1 MPELKL
7 IDLDECEINKKEFNC
22 MDIRAVCSYKVFP
35 FYFDNNRVY
44 VASYSE
50 LSPEIISDL
59 KFLLKREIF
68 IYKGNKN
75 QIEKYI
81 NLYTSLEC
89 GKKAIKDIKSS
100 ENKQSDKNDNSN
112 NDSPSVLLT
121 ASIIDLA
128 ITKRASDIHIEPFKD
143 KAVVRIRIDGVL
155 KKIMELP
162 LNAYSS
168 ISIRIKIMAGM
179 NIVIKKASQDGR
191 IHYKNK
197 TGNYDFRVSTIP
209 VIFGEKIVIRLLYK
223 ENHDLSFDNIT
234 GTSKSS
240 IMKIFNKPNGI
251 LLMTGPTGSGKTS
264 TLYSIISKINS
275 EEKNIVTIEDPVE
288 MIISGIN
295 QINVNE
301 EAGITFSSG
310 LKNILRQDPDI
321 IMIGEIRDETTAEIA
336 VRAAITGHLVLSTL
350 HTNDSFSAVTRL
362 CDMGVAKYLIAD
374 ALNGV
379 IAQRLL
385 RTICP
390 HCKEEYKP
398 NSYERQIL
406 ELNSDDV
413 LYRGKGCTKCD
424 FSGYY
429 GRTAVFEIM
438 AINDEVKHIIAKTEG
453 SEEIRKYF
461 MKKGI
466 KSLKSNGMDLVREG
480 KTTFSEF
487 KRVIYNI

>member
-155 KKIMELP
+155 K
-162 LNAYSS
+162 N
-168 ISIRIKIMAGM
+168 
-179 NIVIKKASQDGR
+179 N
-191 IHYKNK
+191 
-197 TGNYDFRVSTIP
+197 
-209 VIFGEKIVIRLLYK
+209 
-223 ENHDLSFDNIT
+223 
-234 GTSKSS
+234 GTA
-240 IMKIFNKPNGI
+240 F
-251 LLMTGPTGSGKTS
+251 
-264 TLYSIISKINS
+264 
-275 EEKNIVTIEDPVE
+275 
-288 MIISGIN
+288 
-295 QINVNE
+295 
-301 EAGITFSSG
+301 
-310 LKNILRQDPDI
+310 
-321 IMIGEIRDETTAEIA
+321 
-336 VRAAITGHLVLSTL
+336 
-350 HTNDSFSAVTRL
+350 
-362 CDMGVAKYLIAD
+362 
-374 ALNGV
+374 
-379 IAQRLL
+379 
-385 RTICP
+385 
-390 HCKEEYKP
+390 
-398 NSYERQIL
+398 
-406 ELNSDDV
+406 
-413 LYRGKGCTKCD
+413 KC
-424 FSGYY
+424 
-429 GRTAVFEIM
+429 
-438 AINDEVKHIIAKTEG
+438 
-453 SEEIRKYF
+453 
-461 MKKGI
+461 
-466 KSLKSNGMDLVREG
+466 L
-480 KTTFSEF
+480 
-487 KRVIYNI
+487 